1 MRGLNNKFL
10 RSLYVPCYL
19 LPMAKS
25 ASNFVCQT
33 CAAITHKW
41 SGHCDVCNSWNTI
54 IEERSEAPA
63 SGAKGASLPK
73 GRLAKLYELK
83 GESPA
88 PPRIESGIAELDRA
102 TGGGFVPGS
111 AVLIG
116 GDPGIGKS
124 TLLLQALAAMARKGE
139 RVIYVTGE
147 EAIAQV
153 RMRAARL
160 GLDDAPVL
168 LAAETNVSDII
179 ATLNDGP
186 VPSVVVIDSVQT
198 LWSPVIESAPGTVSQ
213 LKAGS
218 EALVRYAKTKGTCV
232 LLVGHVTKDGQIAGP
247 KVIEHLVDT
256 VLYFEG
262 DRGHQFRILR
272 AGKNRFGPTDEI
284 GVFEMSDGGLK
295 EVTNPSRLFMGGSE
309 HPAPGTAVF
318 AGVVG
323 TRPLLVE
330 VQALV
335 APSPLGTPRR
345 TAVGWDTTRLNM
357 ILAVLDARAGVS
369 LSNHDVYLNV
379 AGGLRLKETAVDLA
393 VAAALLSSL
402 SDTVIPHGTV
412 LFGEIALSGA
422 IRPVGQTEARLKEAQ
437 KLGQTDAVIADQGEK
452 ALKGT
457 IATKQLSTVAD
468 LVAWVASRSKG
479 LRRIA

>member
-1 MRGLNNKFL
+1 
-10 RSLYVPCYL
+10 
-19 LPMAKS
+19 MAKS
-25 ASNFVCQT
+25 SVTYVCQS
-33 CAAITHKW
+33 CGAHAPKW
-41 SGHCDVCNSWNTI
+41 SGHCDACDSWNTI
-54 IEERSEAPA
+54 IEEATQAPA
-63 SGAKGASLPK
+63 SGAKGQSLPK
-73 GRLAKLYELK
+73 GRVSRLVDLK

-88 PPRIESGIAELDRA
+88 PPRILSGITELDRV

-124 TLLLQALAAMARKGE
+124 TLLLQALAALAEKGE

-153 RMRAARL
+153 RLRAARL
-160 GLDDAPVL
+160 GLANAPVL
-168 LAAETNVSDII
+168 LAAETNVSDIL
-179 ATLNDGP
+179 ATLGEGNP
-186 VPSVVVIDSVQT
+186 PSVVVIDSVQT
-198 LWSPVIESAPGTVSQ
+198 LWSPVVEAAPGSVSQ

-218 EALVRYAKTKGTCV
+218 EALVRYAKTKGACV

-272 AGKNRFGPTDEI
+272 AVKNRFGPTDEI
-284 GVFEMSDGGLK
+284 GVFEMSDGGLR
-295 EVTNPSRLFMGGSE
+295 EVTNPSRLFMGTSE
-309 HPAPGTAVF
+309 RPAPGTAVF
-318 AGVVG
+318 AGIEG

-335 APSPLGTPRR
+335 SPSSLGTPRR
-345 TAVGWDTTRLNM
+345 TAVGWDGTRLAM
-357 ILAVLDARAGVS
+357 ILAVLEARAGVS
-369 LSNHDVYLNV
+369 LGQHDVYLNV
-379 AGGLRLKETAVDLA
+379 AGGLRLKEPAADLA

-402 SDTVIPHGTV
+402 SDSIIPHGTV

-422 IRPVGQTEARLKEAQ
+422 IRPVGQTEPRLKEAQ
-437 KLGQTDAVIADQGEK
+437 KLGLSDAVIADMGD
-452 ALKGT
+452 
-457 IATKQLSTVAD
+457 KQLKSGVTLKQVSTVAD
-468 LVAWVASRSKG
+468 LVAWVASRAKG

>member
-1 MRGLNNKFL
+1 MFHAI
-10 RSLYVPCYL
+10 P

-41 SGHCDVCNSWNTI
+41 SGHCDACNSWNTI

-88 PPRIESGIAELDRA
+88 PPRIESGMAELDRA

-124 TLLLQALAAMARKGE
+124 TLLLQALAALARRGE

-272 AGKNRFGPTDEI
+272 AVKNRFGPTDEI

-295 EVTNPSRLFMGGSE
+295 EVTNPSRLFMGGNE

-318 AGVVG
+318 AGIEG

-422 IRPVGQTEARLKEAQ
+422 IRPVSQTEARLKEAQ
-437 KLGQTDAVIADQGEK
+437 KLGLSDAVIADQGEK
-452 ALKGT
+452 QLKGT
-457 IATKQLSTVAD
+457 LAVKQMSTVAD

>member
-1 MRGLNNKFL
+1 
-10 RSLYVPCYL
+10 
-19 LPMAKS
+19 MAK
-25 ASNFVCQT
+25 ASVTYVCQSCGAT
-33 CAAITHKW
+33 THKW
-41 SGHCDVCNSWNTI
+41 SGHCDACDSWNTI
-54 IEERSEAPA
+54 IEEKAEAPA
-63 SGAKGASLPK
+63 SGAKGQSLPR
-73 GRLAKLYELK
+73 GRIAKLVDLK

-88 PPRIESGIAELDRA
+88 PPRVMSGIAELDRV

-124 TLLLQALAAMARKGE
+124 TLLLQALAALGHKGE
-139 RVIYVTGE
+139 RVVYVTGE
-147 EAIAQV
+147 EAIAQI
-153 RMRAARL
+153 RLRAARL
-160 GLDDAPVL
+160 GLADAPVL
-168 LAAETNVSDII
+168 LAAETNVSDIL
-179 ATLNDGP
+179 ATLSEGET
-186 VPSVVVIDSVQT
+186 PSVVVIDSVQT
-198 LWSPVIESAPGTVSQ
+198 LWSPVIEAAPGTVSQ

-218 EALVRYAKTKGTCV
+218 EALVRFAKSKGACV

-272 AGKNRFGPTDEI
+272 AVKNRFGPTDEI

-295 EVTNPSRLFMGGSE
+295 EVNNPSRLFMGQAE
-309 HPAPGTAVF
+309 RPAPGTAVF
-318 AGVVG
+318 AGVEG

-335 APSPLGTPRR
+335 SPSPLGTPRR
-345 TAVGWDTTRLNM
+345 TAVGWDGTRLAM
-357 ILAVLDARAGVS
+357 ILAVLEARAGVT

-379 AGGLRLKETAVDLA
+379 AGGLRLKEPAADLA

-402 SDTVIPHGTV
+402 SDTLIPHGTV

-422 IRPVGQTEARLKEAQ
+422 VRPVGQSEARLKEAQ
-437 KLGQTDAVIADQGEK
+437 KLGLDHAVVADHGGKVVKTSLDVKEIA
-452 ALKGT
+452 
-457 IATKQLSTVAD
+457 TVAD
-468 LVAWVASRSKG
+468 LVAWVASRAKG

>member
-1 MRGLNNKFL
+1 
-10 RSLYVPCYL
+10 
-19 LPMAKS
+19 MAKS
-25 ASNFVCQT
+25 LSNFVCQT
-33 CAAITHKW
+33 CAAVTHKW
-41 SGHCDVCNSWNTI
+41 SGHCDACDGWNTI
-54 IEERSEAPA
+54 IEERAEAPA

-73 GRLAKLYELK
+73 GRLAKLFELK
-83 GESPA
+83 GESPT
-88 PPRIESGIAELDRA
+88 PPRIETGMAELDRA

-124 TLLLQALAAMARKGE
+124 TLLLQALAALARKGN

-147 EAIAQV
+147 ESIAQV

-160 GLDDAPVL
+160 GLAETSVL

-179 ATLNDGP
+179 ATLNEGP
-186 VPSVVVIDSVQT
+186 VPAVVVIDSVQT
-198 LWSPVIESAPGTVSQ
+198 LWSPVIEAAPGTVSQ

-218 EALVRYAKTKGTCV
+218 EALVRYAKTKGACV

-272 AGKNRFGPTDEI
+272 AVKNRFGPTDEI

-295 EVTNPSRLFMGGSE
+295 EVTNPSRLFMGTSE

-318 AGVVG
+318 AGVEG

-379 AGGLRLKETAVDLA
+379 AGGLRLKEPAVDLA

-422 IRPVGQTEARLKEAQ
+422 VRAVGQTESRLKEAQ
-437 KLGQTDAVIADQGEK
+437 KLGLTDAVIADQGEK
-452 ALKGT
+452 PLKGT
-457 IATKQLSTVAD
+457 IQTKQVATVAD